1 MLGFNI
7 FRAFCVRLQ
16 SLSVIITGR
25 GIHRNVGDDLAV
37 DLHIDLINAAAQ
49 IFVVFRR
56 DAVVLQQAL
65 FKLDLPC
72 FLRAG
77 GRLCCRCGLNC
88 RGGFLYCGCLRRFR
102 LGRLLGGR
110 NCLGRRIVSTSF
122 FSQPAK
128 ARSST
133 ATRMAAASSLQVSSK
148 LSIVLFVS
156 FIVNTP
162 CCLIARRA

>member
-1 MLGFNI
+1 MVQCL
-7 FRAFCVRLQ
+7 AV
-16 SLSVIITGR
+16 VIAGR
-25 GIHRNVGDDLAV
+25 GVHRNVGDDLAV

-49 IFVVFRR
+49 IFIIFRR
-56 DAVVLQQAL
+56 DAVALQQAL

-72 FLRAG
+72 FLRTG
-77 GRLCCRCGLNC
+77 GRLRRRRGLNC
-88 RGGFLYCGCLRRFR
+88 RGGFL
-102 LGRLLGGR
+102 
-110 NCLGRRIVSTSF
+110 IVGACVVSGWVVCWVDGIVWVGVLSARP

-133 ATRMAAASSLQVSSK
+133 ATRMAAANSLHVSSK

>member
-16 SLSVIITGR
+16 SLSVVIAGR
-25 GIHRNVGDDLAV
+25 GVHRNIGNGLAV
-37 DLHIDLINAAAQ
+37 DLHIDLINAVAQ

-72 FLRAG
+72 FLRTG
-77 GRLCCRCGLNC
+77 GRLRRRRGLNC
-88 RGGFLYCGCLRRFR
+88 RGGFLYCGGLRRFR

-110 NCLGRRIVSTSF
+110 NCLGSVLSARP

-133 ATRMAAASSLQVSSK
+133 ATRMATANSLQVSSK

-156 FIVNTP
+156 FIQAMP
-162 CCLIARRA
+162 S

>member
-16 SLSVIITGR
+16 SLSVVIAGR
-25 GIHRNVGDDLAV
+25 GVHRNIGNGLAV
-37 DLHIDLINAAAQ
+37 DLHIDLINAVAQ

-72 FLRAG
+72 FLRTGAAG
-77 GRLCCRCGLNC
+77 A
-88 RGGFLYCGCLRRFR
+88 
-102 LGRLLGGR
+102 
-110 NCLGRRIVSTSF
+110 VSTAGVVSF
-122 FSQPAK
+122 IVGACVVSGWVVCWVDGIVWVGVLSARPFSQPAK
-128 ARSST
+128 AKNST
-133 ATRMAAASSLQVSSK
+133 ATRMAAANSLQVSSK

-162 CCLIARRA
+162 YCLLY

>member
-16 SLSVIITGR
+16 SLAVVIAGR
-25 GIHRNVGDDLAV
+25 GVHRNVGDDLAV

-49 IFVVFRR
+49 IFIIFRR

-65 FKLDLPC
+65 FKLDLPR
-72 FLRAG
+72 FLRAC
-77 GRLCCRCGLNC
+77 GRLCCRRGLDC

-122 FSQPAK
+122 FA
-128 ARSST
+128 ARESEE
-133 ATRMAAASSLQVSSK
+133 Q
-148 LSIVLFVS
+148 
-156 FIVNTP
+156 
-162 CCLIARRA
+162 RRHKNGRGKQLACIQ